1 MVEQAVVTFL
11 TLGAVIVNLVVSFRA
26 LRTAVVMDTSC
37 RWMCVQGS
45 QRCGLIILIGFGVV
59 CLILAMLK
67 LWSVM
72 DIFIDLWGMMPREYH
87 VRSFAYLAENYGVA
101 ILGWK
106 ATTYIKIIGNCDGN
120 GRKKVRQGGSR
131 C

>member
-1 MVEQAVVTFL
+1 MAEQIVITTL
-11 TLGAVIVNLVVSFRA
+11 TLGVVVVNLLVAFRA
-26 LRTAVVMDTSC
+26 FRTAVVMDTSC
-37 RWMCVQGS
+37 RWLCVQGS
-45 QRCGLIILIGFGVV
+45 RSCGLIILIGFGVI

-72 DIFIDLWGMMPREYH
+72 DVFVDRWGMMPREYH

-120 GRKKVRQGGSR
+120 GRKKNRQGGR
-131 C
+131 QC